1 MAIRDY
7 QTYTGKLVVETCY
20 KCGVVFGMD
29 NEFYEAHRR
38 DKSVFYCPNGHPQA
52 YTRNA
57 EDELRREVERLQSDT
72 AYWRNNYE
80 GAERRRAA
88 MKGVVTRTKN
98 RIAAG
103 KCPECGDH
111 FPNLHRH
118 MHERHPDYTNSPDGD

>member
-1 MAIRDY
+1 MAFKDY
-7 QTYTGKLVVETCY
+7 QTYTGKLTVETCY

-29 NEFYEAHRR
+29 NEFYATRRR
-38 DKSVFYCPNGHPQA
+38 DKSLFYCSNGHPQS
-52 YTRNA
+52 YTRST
-57 EDELRREVERLQSDT
+57 EDDLRRELE
-72 AYWRNNYE
+72 AYRRDAINWRNNYE

-88 MKGVVTRTKN
+88 LKGVVTRTKN

-118 MHERHPDYTNSPDGD
+118 MHERHPDYTAPTPGE